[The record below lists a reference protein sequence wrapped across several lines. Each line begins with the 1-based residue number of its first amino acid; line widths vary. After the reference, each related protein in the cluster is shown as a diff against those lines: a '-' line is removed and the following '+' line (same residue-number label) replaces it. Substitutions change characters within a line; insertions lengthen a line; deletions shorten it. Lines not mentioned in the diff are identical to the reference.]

1 MSANTG
7 AQAIC
12 DALLGAGVEC
22 VFGLPGTQNVAL
34 FEALRTSR
42 LRTVVATHELSAS
55 MMANGYYRSSGR
67 LAALATIPGPGFT
80 WALTG
85 ITEATLDSVAL
96 IHLVGLPATQ
106 PGSAFQLQAIDQ
118 TAIATALVRGLHR
131 IDDASQATRVIERAC
146 AQARSGEPG
155 PVLVHV
161 ARAALDERPAAHAAA
176 ESAAAE
182 KSLDANAVAA
192 AAALLSSAQRCVIFA
207 GQGCQHVPE
216 RLARLAERLAAP
228 VVTTTSGR
236 GVLAEDHPLSLGFEF
251 AGNGAVVLNE
261 LIAASDA
268 VLAIGCKF
276 SHNGSRGFA
285 LRIPEHKLVHVDAAA
300 HVLGANYPA
309 RIAVAAEAGAFLEA
323 LLARLGTAATSPRG
337 FAPDELARLR
347 DRARAE
353 SVGDLVEPRIHGVAS
368 GRPADFFAALR
379 AAMPRE
385 SVLVT
390 DSGMHQML
398 ARAHFRVLC
407 PRGLMVPTNLQSMGF
422 GIGAAI
428 GACIADP
435 ARPVVALIG
444 DGGLAMSG
452 LELMTAVRERLRL
465 TLIVFVDGAYG
476 LIRYQ
481 QLASTG
487 RTFATD
493 IVPPDAAALADA
505 VGARHVRLGGDAEA
519 VLREAIGSGA
529 VTIVEVGVGDT
540 LPMQV
545 MRAKSIARGMAG
557 PRAGSWLRRVL
568 RRR

>member
-1 MSANTG
+1 MSASNG

-12 DALLGAGVEC
+12 DALLSAGVEC
-22 VFGLPGTQNVAL
+22 VFGLPGTQNVSL

-55 MMANGYYRSSGR
+55 MMANGYYRASGR
-67 LAALATIPGPGFT
+67 LAALVTIPGPGFT

-85 ITEATLDSVAL
+85 ITEATLDSAAL
-96 IHLVGLPATQ
+96 VHLVGLPATQ
-106 PGSAFQLQAIDQ
+106 PGHAFQLQAIDQ
-118 TAIATALVRGLHR
+118 TAIATPLVRSVHR
-131 IDDASQATRVIERAC
+131 IDDASQASRVIARAC
-146 AQARSGEPG
+146 TDARSGEPG
-155 PVLVHV
+155 PVLVHIS
-161 ARAALDERPAAHAAA
+161 RAALEGGPVSDVDVETPPAARPVDVDAVGATAAM
-176 ESAAAE
+176 
-182 KSLDANAVAA
+182 
-192 AAALLSSAQRCVIFA
+192 LSSAKRCVLFA

-216 RLARLAERLAAP
+216 RIVRLAERLAAP

-236 GVLAEDHPLSLGFEF
+236 GVVAEDHPLSFGFEF
-251 AGNGAVVLNE
+251 AGNGAAVLNE
-261 LIAASDA
+261 LVAASDA

-285 LRIPEHKLVHVDAAA
+285 VRIPQEKLIHVDAAA

-309 RIAVAAEAGAFLEA
+309 RVAVHADAGAFVDA
-323 LLARLGTAATSPRG
+323 LLERLGIAGAPSG
-337 FAPDELARLR
+337 FEPDELARLR
-347 DRARAE
+347 ERARSE
-353 SVGDLVEPRIHGVAS
+353 SVGDLIEPRIHCVVS
-368 GRPADFFAALR
+368 GKPADFFAALR
-379 AAMPRE
+379 DAMPRE

-465 TLIVFVDGAYG
+465 TVIVFVDGAYG

-481 QLASTG
+481 QLAVTG
-487 RTFATD
+487 RTFATE
-493 IVPPDAAALADA
+493 IAPPDVAALADA
-505 VGARHVRLGGDAEA
+505 VGARHVRLDGNAA
-519 VLREAIGSGA
+519 TVLREAIGSDI
-529 VTIVEVGVGDT
+529 VTIVEVVVGDT

-545 MRAKSIARGMAG
+545 MRAKAIARGVAG
-557 PRAGSWLRRVL
+557 PRARSWLKRL
-568 RRR
+568 RRRR